1 MNKRDHLET
10 KVSTWTD
17 VWPQNVGIGKAGNEK
32 TGAGLVIAASFMHK
46 GLNTDSTH
54 TKSPHLNS
62 TTALTTP
69 DFTKD
74 NVNTLTL
81 RQTVKDIIMHWRIY
95 IPSVRRSILPPIDH
109 KQLVGLKSCMPIV
122 QCQCQSK
129 NKLRNFLGK
138 VISFPVRLVGTVDD
152 PQLKQ
157 MNTKL
162 QGKIEPLLSTM
173 PVYSIIDNHTFL
185 TQCDTDANIRSCM
198 K

>member
-1 MNKRDHLET
+1 MNKQDHLET

-17 VWPQNVGIGKAGNEK
+17 VWPQNVRIGKAGNEK

-81 RQTVKDIIMHWRIY
+81 RQTVKDIIMHWQIY

-109 KQLVGLKSCMPIV
+109 KQTVSGLEILHAHCPVPMSKQEQVKKFLRKGHLIP
-122 QCQCQSK
+122 CQAGWHC
-129 NKLRNFLGK
+129 RW
-138 VISFPVRLVGTVDD
+138 PTV
-152 PQLKQ
+152 K
-157 MNTKL
+157 
-162 QGKIEPLLSTM
+162 
-173 PVYSIIDNHTFL
+173 
-185 TQCDTDANIRSCM
+185 ANEH
-198 K
+198 